1 MGRPFSCP
9 YCETTQSTSKGVRRT
24 KTLGIRH
31 IRRCQGCKR
40 RFTPKHQK
48 PEPAPSEPAAPVLAA
63 TPSVQPQPVAS
74 SEPTRPS
81 EVPG

>member
-1 MGRPFSCP
+1 MGRPFVCP
-9 YCETTQSTSKGVRRT
+9 FCNSTSSASKGVRRT
-24 KTLGIRH
+24 KTMGVRH

-48 PEPAPSEPAAPVLAA
+48 SEPVSAAPVSVA
-63 TPSVQPQPVAS
+63 TQSVQPQPVAP
-74 SEPTRPS
+74 SEPTKPS